1 MHVYIPMQWLS
12 LTHARIHMLTCWL
25 SLTLLRDTTSR
36 KCISRCCPHLG
47 LLSRPLVFV
56 LAHDCT
62 LSPLLPSLSQK
73 GHLQSASEPEF
84 ALCWVQDVKASYRL
98 GEEKK
103 REFVITSLGRMA
115 FIKDGA
121 LLPSPTAVDFLRK
134 GKYSACDH
142 VASLRE
148 LKVEG

>member
-1 MHVYIPMQWLS
+1 M
-12 LTHARIHMLTCWL
+12 A
-25 SLTLLRDTTSR
+25 
-36 KCISRCCPHLG
+36 
-47 LLSRPLVFV
+47 
-56 LAHDCT
+56 
-62 LSPLLPSLSQK
+62 
-73 GHLQSASEPEF
+73 SAPEF
-84 ALCWVQDVKASYRL
+84 ALCWVPDVTASYRL

-115 FIKDGA
+115 FIKHGELETRRHKAED
-121 LLPSPTAVDFLRK
+121 TFLRK